1 MVYNS
6 KKSTSNPLSYVGIPH
21 TNNYGASIGITAVT
35 NTSNIET
42 LCNYFDDMP
51 LGYYK
56 VEETTVLTGDTVD
69 NAITI
74 KQGEAIVSKN
84 GMFEMTAASYSA
96 KICGIFIRETGNR

>member
-1 MVYNS
+1 
-6 KKSTSNPLSYVGIPH
+6 
-21 TNNYGASIGITAVT
+21 
-35 NTSNIET
+35 
-42 LCNYFDDMP
+42 MP

-56 VEETTVLTGDTVD
+56 VEETTVPTGYTVD

-96 KICGIFIRETGNR
+96 KYVASSSEKPETGKLSLYKESSDKKQLTIMACMI